1 MLFIH
6 GDILGE
12 EPSQPT
18 LFACYSLV
26 CFNANLYLTFQQS
39 AITVSVWFKM
49 ENVIKQSFEA
59 KETKKARSSVSCKLN
74 YKSGKNIFTNFL
86 V

>member
-26 CFNANLYLTFQQS
+26 SFNANLYLTFQQS

-49 ENVIKQSFEA
+49 ENVVNQSFEA
-59 KETKKARSSVSCKLN
+59 KETKKSTFFCL
-74 YKSGKNIFTNFL
+74 L
-86 V
+86 